1 MDPEQTKA
9 RILDAADELFG
20 ELGFDATTTRDIS
33 ERSGVNKALIHYHYG
48 TKDDLLEALLEGHY
62 AALGK
67 VLQDALTRRRG
78 LAHQVEDVL
87 DAYADFLAGHRSF
100 ARIVQREIA
109 SGRHVERIVE
119 RTLPVFQLGMAW
131 LNTGLSGPSRDLEP
145 VHLLTTVYGMVATW
159 FTHGEVLRRLTG
171 RDPFSRQ
178 ALEARKRHVRAVAAL
193 LLSQLEPRSPT

>member
-1 MDPEQTKA
+1 M
-9 RILDAADELFG
+9 
-20 ELGFDATTTRDIS
+20 
-33 ERSGVNKALIHYHYG
+33 
-48 TKDDLLEALLEGHY
+48 
-62 AALGK
+62 
-67 VLQDALTRRRG
+67 
-78 LAHQVEDVL
+78 L

-159 FTHGEVLRRLTG
+159 CTHGEVLRRLTG

-178 ALEARKRHVRAVAAL
+178 ALEARKRHVRTVAAL